1 MNDTDYLRFWA
12 SAGKPHHARGL
23 QVTLALSVCVSEGA
37 IMSAHLSDDDVS
49 AEGHGSP
56 FGPAHVRMHS
66 QLTGNAAHPPMTTFT
81 VSVAAA
87 ECQSRYVSSDKVPAL

>member
-12 SAGKPHHARGL
+12 SVGKPHHARGL

-37 IMSAHLSDDDVS
+37 IMSARLSDDDVS

-56 FGPAHVRMHS
+56 FGPERRVIPDGKQTCTHTYAQPAHR
-66 QLTGNAAHPPMTTFT
+66 
-81 VSVAAA
+81 
-87 ECQSRYVSSDKVPAL
+87 